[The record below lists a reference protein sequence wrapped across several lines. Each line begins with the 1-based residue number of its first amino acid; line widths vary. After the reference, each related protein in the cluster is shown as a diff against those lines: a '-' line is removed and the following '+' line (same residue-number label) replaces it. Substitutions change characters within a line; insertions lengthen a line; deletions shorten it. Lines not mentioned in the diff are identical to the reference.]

1 MQFTYATRPGSDKAN
16 EDFVGGVGE
25 TAVLLDGAGGP
36 AELANGCVHGTPW
49 YVRSLGLQLFAQL
62 SNEPDVPLAGLLAQ
76 SIAHVADLHR
86 DTCDLA
92 HPGSPSSTVAAL
104 RARDAEV
111 DYLVLSDAVVVLD
124 LDEGVRAFTD
134 RRIDQL
140 GIPTRERMRHL
151 ATGSAAH
158 QEQRLQL
165 VQEQPAGRAL
175 GRRRKPRCGLPGDH
189 GDRPQGPAP
198 SSSTAQRWCRPVRRI
213 RTRKLGNTHRVPQR
227 PRPSRPDRPRTP
239 GRRLGPMGR
248 TLAANQTTRRR
259 FGLACEIRLVKRTA
273 RLRTRAD
280 AVTCAGLRTTA

>member
-165 VQEQPAGRAL
+165 VQEQRQWRNRPGGHWVAAASPDAAYQAITGTVPKDRLHQAALLSDGAGRYVEFEL
-175 GRRRKPRCGLPGDH
+175 GSWETLIEFLNGH
-189 GDRPQGPAP
+189 GPAALIDRVRQAEDSDP
-198 SSSTAQRWCRPVRRI
+198 WGERW
-213 RTRKLGNTHRVPQR
+213 
-227 PRPSRPDRPRTP
+227 PRTK
-239 GRRLGPMGR
+239 RHDDASVL
-248 TLAANQTTRRR
+248 LAK
-259 FGLACEIRLVKRTA
+259 FG
-273 RLRTRAD
+273 
-280 AVTCAGLRTTA
+280 